1 MTEPAQQNTDLL
13 QQAVA
18 HHQSGDVAKAQV
30 IYQAILATQPKHS
43 DALHL
48 LGVTH
53 IQAKQ
58 YEQAIR
64 LIDQALQGRPDMA
77 AAHFNR
83 ALALKAMNQ
92 LEAAQAGFAKVLLL
106 QADYTQA
113 LHPRGTVLHA
123 LGRAEEAL
131 QCFEELA
138 RRTPQDPSAHA
149 NLGVVLF
156 ELTRWQEAQVAFKKA
171 MNLQPNHATH
181 HFNIATAFQEQ
192 GCLEDA
198 LIHYDQAIAL
208 QDDFVDAHHNRGNV
222 LKDLRRYEEALHSL
236 ERAMALRPGDAQ
248 AYSNQGNVFKAMLRL
263 EDALRAYDEA
273 LRLRPDDA
281 DAMLNKS
288 IALLLSGQ
296 FESGW
301 QAYESRWETK
311 SSRDRVRRFDV
322 PAWRGETDLQ
332 GKTIL
337 LYTEQ
342 GLGDTL
348 QFCRYAQVLCEMGAR
363 VVMEVPG
370 SLSGVLRGLAGVSQW
385 VIKGEA
391 LPNFDLHCPLLSLPL
406 ALQTSL
412 ETIPGRVAYLKASS
426 DKIQAWSA
434 KLGAPK
440 RLRVGIAWR
449 GSATHNNDRNR
460 SLALEEFIEKLPRHV
475 DYFSLQKDVRPED
488 AAVLSAA
495 SNVRHFGESLHDFTD
510 TAALCELMDLVISVD
525 TSVAHLSGALG
536 KPTWVLLPYSPDW
549 RWLMHRSDTPW
560 YAAMRL
566 FRQSADLQWAPVL
579 ETVAQE
585 LHHL

>member
-1 MTEPAQQNTDLL
+1 MTEPIQPQMDLL

-18 HHQSGDVAKAQV
+18 FHQSGDVAKAQAL
-30 IYQAILATQPKHS
+30 YQSILNSQPQHS

-53 IQAKQ
+53 IQAQ
-58 YEQAIR
+58 RYEQAIA
-64 LIDQALQGRPDMA
+64 LIDQAIAVRPDLV

-83 ALALKAMNQ
+83 ALALKGLNQ
-92 LEAAQAGFAKVLLL
+92 LEAAEAGFAKTLEL

-113 LHPRGTVLHA
+113 LQPRGMVLQA
-123 LGRAEEAL
+123 LGRAQEAL
-131 QCFEELA
+131 KCFEALA
-138 RRTPQDPSAHA
+138 KNTPKDASTQA

-156 ELTRWQEAQVAFKKA
+156 QLKRWSEAQAAFEQA
-171 MNLQPNHATH
+171 LLLQPNHASH
-181 HFNIATAFQEQ
+181 HFNLATALQEQ
-192 GCLEDA
+192 GRLEEA
-198 LIHYDQAIAL
+198 LRHYDQAIAL
-208 QDDFVDAHHNRGNV
+208 QDDYVDAHHNRGNV

-301 QAYESRWETK
+301 QAYESRWETQ
-311 SSRDRVRRFDV
+311 SSSQHVRRFDV

-370 SLSGVLRGLAGVSQW
+370 SLNGVLRSLAGVSQW

-426 DKIQAWSA
+426 DKVQAWSA

-460 SLALEEFIEKLPRHV
+460 SMALEEFIQPLPRHV
-475 DYFSLQKDVRPED
+475 DYFSLQKEVRPDD

-495 SNVRHFGESLHDFTD
+495 SNIQHFGSSLHDFTD

-560 YAAMRL
+560 YASMRL